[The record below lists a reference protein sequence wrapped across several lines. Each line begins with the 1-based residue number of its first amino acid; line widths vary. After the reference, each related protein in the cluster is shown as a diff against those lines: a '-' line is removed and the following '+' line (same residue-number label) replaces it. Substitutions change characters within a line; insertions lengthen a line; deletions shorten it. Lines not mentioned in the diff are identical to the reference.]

1 MASPNPV
8 PSRAT
13 LRALRG
19 VLLTTSCSVILLAEE
34 RRRRLKVARAA
45 IENARTLHL
54 ASSGRAPLA
63 PLDARQ
69 ETLPSPSFPR
79 PITPTRRRRRH
90 LQPSQAPSDLPADSG
105 RSITT
110 RLTRPA
116 ESSAPVAPL
125 ANILLDRQSRASKL
139 LHSNPLWRS
148 RPRAF
153 QLYRNSQLKRSML
166 YSTLGLTSPLDPT
179 TSSTP
184 SNNANTAPTTPR
196 HSVAQLHDES
206 GSSSVDK
213 LSISDGS
220 DATEFAQEY
229 LAPSAPEY
237 PAALYDGALVLLRR
251 LLQDSALHRSEA
263 EALDKLQTA
272 IIQRLATL
280 GPPPAAAVEPLACDG
295 ADILRIALNHD
306 YDGATIITQT
316 LMRLCKDPLGILIA
330 LAEFM
335 QRGGSSQHMEQA
347 LQFLA
352 DPGSQRYWMGGM
364 LIHGVLACQI
374 TSQETFQDT
383 KQLYQALQDAG
394 LFHKFHVSQATE
406 LKIRALMAFAAVDK
420 GDGAFFTAEMAACQ
434 TMKDDTMSQDV
445 EMQRLFLLNE
455 ATQGHWDSVHGRLE
469 MLWRCVGIRCGW
481 VEFQWSL
488 TQVTNIFAS
497 SGPPEELE
505 MFVRNMVTEYG
516 MKLKHPWVH
525 LVFNGHASRRQTE
538 SALSWLQ
545 FCCDNGLHT
554 DENFFQSLY
563 SSFRKYWCFS
573 DKCIEKLRR
582 GLKNVS
588 ALDHGQAYHLI
599 VPDSALL
606 WPKANQ
612 VQSPAA
618 RVVTSH
624 NESLSGDRLR
634 LAVVKLLG
642 SEASGV
648 EKAVSL
654 VETAHAQG
662 VDVSDAMT
670 PILLARLEGGADPN
684 SVISKA
690 QRMGVRI
697 HSLVFNKAS
706 HALAASGDLEA
717 SAAMCR
723 IAAQETGKGDLAY
736 DEYNFS
742 NLVFAYTGSGKY
754 GPLRSLLSEF
764 TSEVLWWRGGRV
776 SKESI
781 KLAMKTV
788 AMRAVVF
795 IQEYARHK
803 NALDKLEEALLHVKR
818 CRVTK
823 ADRQMVE
830 ATMVRMFAAS
840 SRRGRADERAKMM
853 ARADGGCGMDE
864 GEWETAIGGR

>member
-105 RSITT
+105 RYHAIDTSGRVERPGCSFSQHPAGPSIP
-110 RLTRPA
+110 RVQA
-116 ESSAPVAPL
+116 APFEPPL
-125 ANILLDRQSRASKL
+125 AFTAKGISVISKQPAQAFNAVFYTRVDKSPRPHNIEHPVEQCKYGSDYAK
-139 LHSNPLWRS
+139 
-148 RPRAF
+148 AF
-153 QLYRNSQLKRSML
+153 
-166 YSTLGLTSPLDPT
+166 
-179 TSSTP
+179 
-184 SNNANTAPTTPR
+184 
-196 HSVAQLHDES
+196 
-206 GSSSVDK
+206 VDK

-481 VEFQWSL
+481 GG
-488 TQVTNIFAS
+488 
-497 SGPPEELE
+497 GPPEELE